1 MRLVA
6 MTHGFYDFFVVTQF
20 NDSRGRKN
28 MFPGNYCSDGI
39 VSLFAISRIL
49 ASSISVQRSK
59 KLILTVKVF
68 GGAIF
73 RFFAGYFGLNRGRK
87 TQYKLELAKINCR
100 LISLSLFIL

>member
-1 MRLVA
+1 
-6 MTHGFYDFFVVTQF
+6 MTHGFYDFFVFTQF
-20 NDSRGRKN
+20 KDSNGRKN

-49 ASSISVQRSK
+49 TGSISVQRSK
-59 KLILTVKVF
+59 KSIFNNREIF
-68 GGAIF
+68 GGAVF

-100 LISLSLFIL
+100 FISLSLFIL